1 MYKKFKVNIFSVILS
16 FIMLTSFLITST
28 TNSLV
33 AKASDSSEDQYSYV
47 DDLQLKE
54 AEQELGPKQFSAVNN
69 ATENAN
75 ASILDK
81 YDNEN
86 ICSEIMYSEF
96 DERPYALFDTATLQ
110 FHVETLSEINDINY
124 ESVGFS
130 ISSLSTDNNIITINL
145 GFEPSITYAHF
156 KLIVTLLNENTLVA
170 NIYGYKVENVYYL
183 SRASQTDGYELKYD
197 YELNNNLSH
206 YKNIE
211 TTLQNTLVMAQTTA
225 EEVKNVAKQQADQI
239 IEEAKK
245 QADEIVK
252 NSKSSAR
259 KTLDDLDMQISAKEK
274 AFDDLKKQFDI
285 YKAKMESLLMSQAE
299 LLKEINKDDF

>member
-1 MYKKFKVNIFSVILS
+1 MITPLDIENKKFNKQMMNGYNVEEVDAFLDEVLEDYEKNYKEVAAMTSKV
-16 FIMLTSFLITST
+16 
-28 TNSLV
+28 
-33 AKASDSSEDQYSYV
+33 D
-47 DDLQLKE
+47 
-54 AEQELGPKQFSAVNN
+54 
-69 ATENAN
+69 
-75 ASILDK
+75 
-81 YDNEN
+81 
-86 ICSEIMYSEF
+86 
-96 DERPYALFDTATLQ
+96 
-110 FHVETLSEINDINY
+110 
-124 ESVGFS
+124 
-130 ISSLSTDNNIITINL
+130 
-145 GFEPSITYAHF
+145 
-156 KLIVTLLNENTLVA
+156 
-170 NIYGYKVENVYYL
+170 
-183 SRASQTDGYELKYD
+183 
-197 YELNNNLSH
+197 ELNNNLSH

-239 IEEAKK
+239 MEEAKK